1 MTVSPRAI
9 EEALKQA
16 LRITH
21 LSVNDISSGC
31 GQSYEVLIVSDDF
44 EGKKTLERHQMVN
57 KILDNLIAEMHA
69 FSQKSLTTK
78 QYETQ
83 KAKGLI
89 T

>member
-1 MTVSPRAI
+1 
-9 EEALKQA
+9 
-16 LRITH
+16 
-21 LSVNDISSGC
+21 
-31 GQSYEVLIVSDDF
+31 
-44 EGKKTLERHQMVN
+44 VN